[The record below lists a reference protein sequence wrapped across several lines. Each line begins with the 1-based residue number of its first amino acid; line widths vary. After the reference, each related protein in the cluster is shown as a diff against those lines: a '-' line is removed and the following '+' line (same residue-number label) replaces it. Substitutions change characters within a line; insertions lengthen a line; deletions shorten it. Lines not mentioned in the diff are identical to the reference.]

1 MEKSLHQGS
10 ESEIA
15 MFLHIFAEEASFKH
29 IADHLVPQLLP
40 QDASFRVY
48 PHQGKQDL
56 EKALKTTVPV
66 ISRIPDSRIL
76 ITRDQDDE
84 DCEQIKMN
92 LLKLIEGKCKCP
104 YLIRIICNESECWY
118 LGDLQ
123 AIKAAYP
130 RFDPDKYAH
139 TSDFRNVDDIR
150 NAPEKILKIV
160 PELGKREHLPKL
172 EFSRRVSAHLNIA
185 RNTSTSFRHF
195 VSAIRKLSSPI

>member
-10 ESEIA
+10 ESGIV
-15 MFLHIFAEEASFKH
+15 MFLHIFTEEASFKTM
-29 IADHLVPQLLP
+29 ADYVIPQLLP
-40 QDASFRVY
+40 EGAEFQVY
-48 PHQGKQDL
+48 IHQGKQDL

-66 ISRIPDSRIL
+66 ISRMPDSRIL
-76 ITRDQDDE
+76 ITRDKDTA
-84 DCEQIKMN
+84 DCKQLKNN
-92 LLKLIEGKCKCP
+92 LLKIIEGKCQCP
-104 YLIRIICNESECWY
+104 YLIRIICYELECWY

-123 AIKAAYP
+123 AIKAVYP
-130 RFDPDKYAH
+130 RFSPDKYIN
-139 TSDFRNVDDIR
+139 SSVFRNVDKIQ